1 MALTATQVL
10 AIPAPAADA
19 LDAGDDSLIII
30 ETLELVDGTITIYG
44 SNPTFSNVTEPSSTS
59 RLARRCGSNA
69 VSCDGGHVPA
79 LNTCTELVNRIRTS
93 TLTLNGSP
101 RSVCLSRSGKN
112 CCISWSKDIGS
123 VREADLFNAGK
134 NVLDRCVG
142 ENNSGLARDV
152 SINGNCLT
160 ECLSD
165 RATGCK

>member
-1 MALTATQVL
+1 
-10 AIPAPAADA
+10 
-19 LDAGDDSLIII
+19 
-30 ETLELVDGTITIYG
+30 
-44 SNPTFSNVTEPSSTS
+44 
-59 RLARRCGSNA
+59 ARRCGSNA
-69 VSCDGGHVPA
+69 VSCDGGHAPA
-79 LNTCTELVNRIRTS
+79 LNTCTELVNRVRTS
-93 TLTLNGSP
+93 TLTLNSSP

-165 RATGCK
+165 RATGC